1 MKKIKI
7 ALLGLGNV
15 GRGVWM
21 ILNSNKEEV
30 MKRCGYEVEIA
41 KVLVRNK
48 NKPRPVQ
55 LPDKIVTTDFNEILN
70 DDSIKIVV
78 EVMGGME
85 PAREYMLKCMEKKKH
100 IVTANKMLLA
110 TGGDELF
117 QKADEMGIMFQY
129 EASVA
134 GGIPIIKG
142 IDESLTANKI
152 ETLYGIVNGTTN
164 YILSKMELE
173 GAAFDEVLKEAQ
185 EKGYAEADPTS
196 DIESYDAQYKLS
208 ILASLAFG
216 TKIDVANVYREGITK
231 ITDVDMKYANEFKM
245 AIKLL
250 AIAKEVDGKVELRVH
265 PTMIPK
271 KHPLAN
277 VYDSYNAVFIK
288 GNAVGDL
295 MFYGRGAGDLP
306 TGSAVVSDII
316 SIVRSDVNTEN
327 ENPVVKNNL
336 WKREIKAMNEVES
349 KYYIR
354 ATVLDKPGVL
364 SEITTILGRNNVS
377 LRSVIQKGDEED
389 GLVTI
394 VLVTHKTVEGEFNA
408 AVEEI
413 KKLNGVNNID
423 NIIRIEDFKEK

>member
-1 MKKIKI
+1 MKKVKI

-21 ILNSNKEEV
+21 ILNSNKEEI

-41 KVLVRNK
+41 KVLVRDK
-48 NKPRPVQ
+48 NKPRGIEISDE
-55 LPDKIVTTDFNEILN
+55 LVTTDFDEILK
-70 DDSIKIVV
+70 DSSIKIVV

-85 PAREYMLKCMEKKKH
+85 PAREYMLRCMENKKH

-117 QKADEMGIMFQY
+117 EKADENGIMFSY

-173 GAAFDEVLKEAQ
+173 GADFDDVLKEAQ

-196 DIESYDAQYKLS
+196 DIEGYDAQYKLA

-216 TKIDVANVYREGITK
+216 SKIDVKNVYREGITK
-231 ITDVDMKYANEFKM
+231 IEAVDMKYAKEFKM
-245 AIKLL
+245 GIKLL
-250 AIAKEVDGKVELRVH
+250 AIAKETNGKVELRVH

-271 KHPLAN
+271 KHPLSN
-277 VYDSYNAVFIK
+277 VYDSYNAVFIR

-306 TGSAVVSDII
+306 TGSAVVSDIV
-316 SIVRSDVNTEN
+316 SIVRNNVETEN
-327 ENPVVKNNL
+327 PNPVVKNNL
-336 WKREIKAMNEVES
+336 WEREILDMGSVES
-349 KYYIR
+349 KFYIR
-354 ATVLDKPGVL
+354 ATVLDESGVL
-364 SEITTILGRNNVS
+364 GEITAILGKHNVS
-377 LRSVIQKGDEED
+377 IRSVIQKGDEED
-389 GLVTI
+389 V
-394 VLVTHKTVEGEFNA
+394 
-408 AVEEI
+408 
-413 KKLNGVNNID
+413 
-423 NIIRIEDFKEK
+423 R

>member
-1 MKKIKI
+1 MKKVKI

-21 ILNSNKEEV
+21 ILNSNKEEI
-30 MKRCGYEVEIA
+30 MKRCGYEVEVA
-41 KVLVRNK
+41 KVLVRDK
-48 NKPRPVQ
+48 NKPRGVDIPNE
-55 LPDKIVTTDFNEILN
+55 LITTDFSEILE

-85 PAREYMLKCMEKKKH
+85 PARDYMLRCMDAKKH

-117 QKADEMGIMFQY
+117 EKADEKGIMFSY

-173 GAAFDEVLKEAQ
+173 DADFDDVLKEAQ

-196 DIESYDAQYKLS
+196 DIEAYDAQYKLA

-216 TKIDVANVYREGITK
+216 SKIDVKNVYREGITK
-231 ITDVDMKYANEFKM
+231 IEAVDMKYAKEFKM
-245 AIKLL
+245 GIKLL
-250 AIAKEVDGKVELRVH
+250 AIAKEVNGKVELRVH

-271 KHPLAN
+271 KHPLSN
-277 VYDSYNAVFIK
+277 VYDSYNAVFIR

-306 TGSAVVSDII
+306 TGSAVVSDIV
-316 SIVRSDVNTEN
+316 SIVRSNVDTDNS
-327 ENPVVKNNL
+327 NPVVKNNL
-336 WKREIKAMNEVES
+336 WEREILEMGSVES

-354 ATVLDKPGVL
+354 ATVLDESGVL
-364 SEITTILGRNNVS
+364 GEITAILGRHNVS
-377 LRSVIQKGDEED
+377 IRSVIQKGDEED
-389 GLVTI
+389 GQVTI
-394 VLVTHKTVEGEFNA
+394 VLVTHRTNEAQIDNA
-408 AVEEI
+408 IEEI
-413 KKLNGVNNID
+413 KSLKSVNKID
-423 NIIRIEDFKEK
+423 NIIRIEDFK